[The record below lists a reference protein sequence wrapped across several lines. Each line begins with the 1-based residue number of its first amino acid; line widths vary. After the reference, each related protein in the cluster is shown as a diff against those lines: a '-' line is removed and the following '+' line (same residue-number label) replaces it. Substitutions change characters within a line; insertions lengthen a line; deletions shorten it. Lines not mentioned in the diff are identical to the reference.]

1 MLLIAAIAFG
11 CERKQE
17 IIKVENPAYHAKT
30 EPASSE
36 ISDETLIEMI
46 GAVQADTQEDLMET
60 LLDNAALSEDVLK
73 AVVDNPDLNDNFVEL
88 CFIVS
93 APTTALEVEYLQIK
107 RPGFNTA
114 NIAAA
119 NETITPEQT
128 FTVMGA
134 PIMKVTFAP
143 DLERQV
149 LDDCAD
155 GECSSKLYSPSGQL
169 TQIGWGSNDGVVFAK
184 NCNPNKWICG
194 TLKRQTLCG
203 ADGVTVCVINVC
215 ESSNEKCMRLLI
227 KPHERFR

>member
-1 MLLIAAIAFG
+1 MFTLIFIVYEKSTLSMFLIAVIVFG

-17 IIKVENPAYHAKT
+17 IIKVEAPAYYPKS

-46 GAVQADTQEDLMET
+46 GAVQTDTQEDLMEK
-60 LLDNAALSEDVLK
+60 LLDNAALSEEVLK
-73 AVVDNPDLNDNFVEL
+73 AVVDNPRLNDNFVEL

-107 RPGFNTA
+107 RPGLNTA
-114 NIAAA
+114 NITAA
-119 NETITPEQT
+119 NETITPGQT

-134 PIMKVTFAP
+134 PIMKVAFAP

-169 TQIGWGSNDGVVFAK
+169 TQIG
-184 NCNPNKWICG
+184 
-194 TLKRQTLCG
+194 
-203 ADGVTVCVINVC
+203 
-215 ESSNEKCMRLLI
+215 
-227 KPHERFR
+227 